1 MQAFIAC
8 IYSKCCF
15 ENIFVESF
23 ASTTYPFLCVL
34 LPVFL
39 HQLCCVKAFLLN
51 TCITCPSQISHLVY
65 IIQKLGFAANL
76 FLFGSF
82 NHPFVKVLNK
92 HFFLP
97 WGYTKGF
104 PQSHL
109 IVFLKTVFDH
119 SAWKKIKAR
128 HFLCCDTVFHAVTG
142 LLSCSL
148 CIQIFIKTIA
158 WSLCILDY
166 QIGILFPY
174 SFTDTPRYYCQ
185 AKLHILFH

>member
-1 MQAFIAC
+1 MQPFIAC

-15 ENIFVESF
+15 ENLFIQPF

-39 HQLCCVKAFLLN
+39 HQLCCMKAFLLN
-51 TCITCPSQISHLVY
+51 TCITCPSQIPHLVY

-97 WGYTKGF
+97 RGYIKGF

-109 IVFLKTVFDH
+109 IVFLKTVSDRN
-119 SAWKKIKAR
+119 AWKKIKGR
-128 HFLCCDTVFHAVTG
+128 HFLCCDTVFHAATG

-148 CIQIFIKTIA
+148 PVYPDFLIIKTITCVY
-158 WSLCILDY
+158 WTIKMGSCFLTHSLIL
-166 QIGILFPY
+166 
-174 SFTDTPRYYCQ
+174 
-185 AKLHILFH
+185 LHITVR